1 MICVSVYMYLYKET
15 WATDGMI
22 YSLTYPELGGAGV
35 SFYLSVNGKAA
46 PLLLLLSQHS
56 CQPHVEAPEK
66 SPSAPPLDSNYGWFG
81 EGENAILNACVGF
94 FLVQMDIMS
103 TDPSHRYV
111 DMRRIGTQK

>member
-1 MICVSVYMYLYKET
+1 MICIYVYMYIKEKET

-35 SFYLSVNGKAA
+35 SFYLLVNGKAA
-46 PLLLLLSQHS
+46 PVLLLLSQHS

-81 EGENAILNACVGF
+81 KGENAILNACVGF
-94 FLVQMDIMS
+94 FLSKWIL
-103 TDPSHRYV
+103 
-111 DMRRIGTQK
+111 